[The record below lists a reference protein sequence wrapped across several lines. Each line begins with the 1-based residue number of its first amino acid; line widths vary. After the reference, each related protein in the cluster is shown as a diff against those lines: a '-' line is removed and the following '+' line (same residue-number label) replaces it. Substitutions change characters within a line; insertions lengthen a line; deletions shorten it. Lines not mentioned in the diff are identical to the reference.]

1 MFGRRLLSYT
11 LQSLGHTKR
20 DITKLRTG
28 CGSPRHHGLLYST
41 GDGDGWDGAGQDDY
55 EALRARNAGDDVEE
69 DTIEA
74 EMMYF
79 LGETESV
86 PLREPEKYGTKQT
99 PIKQCLA
106 YTNKRLFGPLLETA
120 QEKRRRMKMEKKTNV
135 GQKGSGAGKLSKS
148 TKAGKASELRA
159 NPLIY
164 RSENAHLV
172 GFVPGDKTR
181 QLSRLVKHVPTVVL
195 KFSQPGDDDKDFAA
209 NSPVPK
215 SININTLLNFPLYRN
230 TLSISHS
237 SKTNSQ
243 STDTKPNISTIG
255 IFDGG
260 YQKLPSVRKIL
271 DATMPAANRIA
282 LEKWKVKMIKQ
293 LGEEGFEQYRKGLLD
308 RGNLLHGCIHSELSG
323 VTPSVEELPTI
334 QGMWTSLR
342 TVLPNVSDVQVLES
356 RLIHPYLHYQG
367 ALDCVGMYR
376 GTPMLIEWKTSSKP
390 KLSVKSMFDDPI
402 QVAAYLGALN
412 YDENYHLPFQAECA
426 LLVVA
431 YDSGLPATIHTLTRD
446 HCEHYWHLW
455 RSRLMQFWRQHEENS
470 TDSGT
475 SGTGGN

>member
-1 MFGRRLLSYT
+1 MSVVTKKIVMFGRRLLSYT

-20 DITKLRTG
+20 DVTELRTG

-41 GDGDGWDGAGQDDY
+41 GDGDGWDEAGQDDY
-55 EALRARNAGDDVEE
+55 EALRGRNAVDDVEE
-69 DTIEA
+69 DNIEA
-74 EMMYF
+74 ETMYF
-79 LGETESV
+79 LGQTESV
-86 PLREPEKYGTKQT
+86 PLQDPEKYGTKQT

-120 QEKRRRMKMEKKTNV
+120 QEKKRRMKREKSTNV
-135 GQKGSGAGKLSKS
+135 GQKGSGAGKSSKS
-148 TKAGKASELRA
+148 TKVGKASELRA

-181 QLSRLVKHVPTVVL
+181 QLSRLVKH
-195 KFSQPGDDDKDFAA
+195 DYKDL
-209 NSPVPK
+209 V
-215 SININTLLNFPLYRN
+215 
-230 TLSISHS
+230 
-237 SKTNSQ
+237 TNSRTGNLVIKKPATRYPIVVKET
-243 STDTKPNISTIG
+243 SYIENKPRKLCTDTKPNISTIG

-271 DATMPAANRIA
+271 DATMPAGNRIA
-282 LEKWKVKMIKQ
+282 LEKWKAKMIKQ

-356 RLIHPYLHYQG
+356 RLIHPHLHYQG
-367 ALDCVGMYR
+367 ALDCVGVYR

-390 KLSVKSMFDDPI
+390 KLSVKSMFDDPL

-455 RSRLMQFWRQHEENS
+455 RSRLMQFWRQHEESS

-475 SGTGGN
+475 SGT